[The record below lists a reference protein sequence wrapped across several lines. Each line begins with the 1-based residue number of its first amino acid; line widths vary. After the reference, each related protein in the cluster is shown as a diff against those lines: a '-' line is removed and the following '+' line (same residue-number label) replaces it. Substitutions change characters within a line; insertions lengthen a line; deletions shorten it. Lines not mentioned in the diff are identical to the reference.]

1 MPAPCVLPTRE
12 VKVAGSGQPG
22 GASHASP
29 ALYNLVMQ
37 NMRHP
42 IYPSNLADLELFERA
57 REVLRVRGR
66 SDKNSVG
73 AAVRTDKG
81 IFIGL
86 DLKSRKSA
94 ICAEPGAI
102 SAAYSAGGYLLESII
117 AVCKRDEEIFAISP
131 CGACRELL
139 NFHAPDCRVVF
150 GYEDSWVDL
159 KAKELFRYPIIFGLT
174 THHSRE
180 ARRLREAG
188 K

>member
-1 MPAPCVLPTRE
+1 
-12 VKVAGSGQPG
+12 
-22 GASHASP
+22 
-29 ALYNLVMQ
+29 MQ

-42 IYPSNLADLELFERA
+42 IYPSNPADLELFERA

-94 ICAEPGAI
+94 ICAEPGVI

-117 AVCKRDEEIFAISP
+117 AVCKRDEDIFAISP

-139 NFHAPDCRVVF
+139 NFHAPECRVVF

-159 KAKELFRYPIIFGLT
+159 RAKELFRYPIIFGLT
-174 THHSRE
+174 THRSRE
-180 ARRLREAG
+180 ARWLREAG
-188 K
+188 KSAHSLNSRARLAFRRAHR